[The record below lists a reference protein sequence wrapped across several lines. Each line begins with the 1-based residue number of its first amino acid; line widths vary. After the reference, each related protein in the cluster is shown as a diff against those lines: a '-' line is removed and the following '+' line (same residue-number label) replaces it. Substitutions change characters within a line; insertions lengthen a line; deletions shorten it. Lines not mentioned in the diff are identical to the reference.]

1 MMEKVIEPSHF
12 TKEYKNLKAI
22 DDLSF
27 NVYQGEILGLLGPNG
42 CGKSTT
48 INSILSLLKYQ
59 EGFIKVFGKEM
70 KPDSYDLKA
79 KIGVIFQEVAVF
91 DELNVYDNINYLVP
105 DIPVVVR
112 GKLDKS
118 DDNNKIIADKVIGLE
133 DYTPEFCIIVK
144 PEQEDNAFFS
154 KITETLQENAGP
166 CPVYMYFMSSKKMI
180 KGNREFWIDGSET
193 VVNNLKNLLGKN
205 SIKQR

>member
-1 MMEKVIEPSHF
+1 M
-12 TKEYKNLKAI
+12 
-22 DDLSF
+22 
-27 NVYQGEILGLLGPNG
+27 
-42 CGKSTT
+42 
-48 INSILSLLKYQ
+48 
-59 EGFIKVFGKEM
+59 
-70 KPDSYDLKA
+70 
-79 KIGVIFQEVAVF
+79 
-91 DELNVYDNINYLVP
+91 P

-154 KITETLQENAGP
+154 KINRNIARKMLAL

-193 VVNNLKNLLGKN
+193 VV
-205 SIKQR
+205 Q

>member
-1 MMEKVIEPSHF
+1 MGS
-12 TKEYKNLKAI
+12 Y
-22 DDLSF
+22 
-27 NVYQGEILGLLGPNG
+27 EIL
-42 CGKSTT
+42 KFVWF
-48 INSILSLLKYQ
+48 
-59 EGFIKVFGKEM
+59 E
-70 KPDSYDLKA
+70 
-79 KIGVIFQEVAVF
+79 
-91 DELNVYDNINYLVP
+91 
-105 DIPVVVR
+105 
-112 GKLDKS
+112 KS

>member
-1 MMEKVIEPSHF
+1 M
-12 TKEYKNLKAI
+12 
-22 DDLSF
+22 
-27 NVYQGEILGLLGPNG
+27 
-42 CGKSTT
+42 
-48 INSILSLLKYQ
+48 
-59 EGFIKVFGKEM
+59 
-70 KPDSYDLKA
+70 
-79 KIGVIFQEVAVF
+79 
-91 DELNVYDNINYLVP
+91 P

-154 KITETLQENAGP
+154 
-166 CPVYMYFMSSKKMI
+166 
-180 KGNREFWIDGSET
+180 
-193 VVNNLKNLLGKN
+193 NLKNLLGKN